1 MRKTLSIGCLI
12 LSLLILP
19 TAALAEDSS
28 ALINQA
34 LDKDV
39 KLDVDGVLPTV
50 IKAIEDQ
57 TGVPIKT
64 DSDVYDLLPWGDQT
78 NVSARIENQTL
89 REALTA
95 ICHKLGLTYEV
106 GTQTIYLEAMPA
118 LSRLGRR
125 ATVQELGA
133 LDMLSSTTIELPKP
147 RTNIHRLVD
156 ALDQKLVDMK
166 SPYAIEYRPGEG
178 HDKEPALKE
187 DAPVT
192 VPRGST
198 MAEALESLVQDTDA
212 TWYPWGKDIVIIS
225 KEAMVQLQLSR
236 TVTAQ
241 YNGVD
246 VQQVLDD
253 LAQRAGVEFEME
265 PGAIQRVPTEFRSIK
280 LVLDNVP
287 VRQVLDSISGVT
299 GLNYAVTADGVYV
312 WNQNPHPAAAAGNNG
327 DRVIGMIRLGN
338 GMELLI
344 RNNDLP
350 ERLRRYAE
358 QQKTEAIHLLQ
369 EQLKA
374 EQATQPTTP
383 TTLPATMPA
392 ADPE

>member
-1 MRKTLSIGCLI
+1 MRKSLSIGCLI
-12 LSLLILP
+12 FSLLILP
-19 TAALAEDSS
+19 ASAIAEDSS

-39 KLDVDGVLPTV
+39 KLQVDGVLPTV

-95 ICHKLGLTYEV
+95 ISRKLGLTYEV
-106 GTQTIYLEAMPA
+106 GTQAVYLEPMPA

-133 LDMLSSTTIELPKP
+133 LDLLSSTPMELPKP
-147 RTNIHRLVD
+147 RTNIRRLVD
-156 ALDQKLVDMK
+156 ALDQKLVGLK

-178 HDKEPALKE
+178 HDKDPALKE
-187 DAPVT
+187 DMPLT

-198 MAEALESLVQDTDA
+198 MADALESMAQDTDA
-212 TWYPWGKDIVIIS
+212 TWYPWGTDIVVIS
-225 KEAMVQLQLSR
+225 KEAMVRLQLAK
-236 TVTAQ
+236 TITAQ

-327 DRVIGMIRLGN
+327 DRVIALLPLGN
-338 GMELLI
+338 GMELLV
-344 RNNDLP
+344 RNSDLP
-350 ERLRRYAE
+350 ERLRKYAE
-358 QQKTEAIHLLQ
+358 QQKTEAIHHLE

-374 EQATQPTTP
+374 EQATQPATM
-383 TTLPATMPA
+383 PATMPSG
-392 ADPE
+392 DPDLHL